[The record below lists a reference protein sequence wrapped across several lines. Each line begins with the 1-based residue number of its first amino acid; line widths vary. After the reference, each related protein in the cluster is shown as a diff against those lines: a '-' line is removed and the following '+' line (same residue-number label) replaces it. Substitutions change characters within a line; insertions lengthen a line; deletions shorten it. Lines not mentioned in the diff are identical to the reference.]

1 MKIRVRDIAKKADVS
16 PATVSNALNGKPGVG
31 REKALSIIRIA
42 SEMGYTIPKQEDS
55 PQKRHVRLVV
65 FKRHGLVVMDTQF
78 FAELIE
84 SIERACRAEA
94 LELMIT
100 HIHILQDNDYV
111 SRVRAI
117 CTEDCAGILVLG
129 TEMYPEDL
137 ALFANHHAPLIVL
150 DNLFRREPVH
160 SVVMNNYNAGYIATD
175 ALFAAGHRH
184 IGHITSNV
192 DFNNMRYRRKGY
204 EAAMAQ
210 HGLTVDESCFWRVA
224 PTMDGA
230 YRDMLALLQKKP
242 RLPTAFFA
250 CNDIMAVGCMRAMK
264 EIGVHIPEDV
274 SIIGMDDMSLC
285 LFATPQLSTI
295 RVFRQEM
302 GAVAVRTLLHV
313 VGNLAYSQIKME
325 LSVELVM
332 RDSVAVITPQE

>member
-1 MKIRVRDIAKKADVS
+1 MKVRVRDIAKQAGVS
-16 PATVSNALNGKPGVG
+16 PATVSNALNGKPGVSKENS
-31 REKALSIIRIA
+31 RAIVRIA
-42 SEMGYTIPKQEDS
+42 SEMGYAIPRQEDS
-55 PQKRHVRLVV
+55 PEKRHVRLVV

-84 SIERACRAEA
+84 SIERACHAET
-94 LELMIT
+94 LDLIIT
-100 HIHILQDNDYV
+100 HIHIMQDKDYV
-111 SRVRAI
+111 SRIRTI

-137 ALFANHHAPLIVL
+137 ALFAHHQAPLIVL

-160 SVVMNNYNAGYIATD
+160 SVVMNNYNAGFIATD
-175 ALFAAGHRH
+175 ALYEAGHRR
-184 IGHITSNV
+184 IGHITSTV

-204 EAAMAQ
+204 EAAMTR
-210 HGLTVDESCFWRVA
+210 HGLATTDESYWCVT
-224 PTMDGA
+224 PTMEGA
-230 YRDMLALLQKKP
+230 YHDMLDLLHKKQE
-242 RLPTAFFA
+242 LPTAFFA

-264 EIGVHIPEDV
+264 ENGVRIPEDV

-302 GAVAVRTLLHV
+302 GTVAVRTLLHV
-313 VGNLAYSQIKME
+313 IGDMNTSQIKTE

-332 RDSVAVITPQE
+332 RDSVAVVKPA

>member
-1 MKIRVRDIAKKADVS
+1 MKVRVRDIAKQAGVS
-16 PATVSNALNGKPGVG
+16 PATVSNALNGKPGVSKENS
-31 REKALSIIRIA
+31 RVIIRIA
-42 SEMGYTIPKQEDS
+42 SEMGYTIPRQEDS
-55 PQKRHVRLVV
+55 PEKRHVRLVV

-84 SIERACRAEA
+84 SIERACHAEM
-94 LELMIT
+94 LDLIIT
-100 HIHILQDNDYV
+100 HIHIMQDKDYV
-111 SRVRAI
+111 SRIRAI

-137 ALFANHHAPLIVL
+137 SLFAHHQAPLIVL

-160 SVVMNNYNAGYIATD
+160 SVVMNNYNAGFIATD
-175 ALFAAGHRH
+175 ALYEAGHRR
-184 IGHITSNV
+184 IGHITSTV

-204 EAAMAQ
+204 EAAMTQ
-210 HGLTVDESCFWRVA
+210 HGLATTDESFWCVT
-224 PTMDGA
+224 PTMEGA
-230 YRDMLALLQKKP
+230 YRDMLDLLRKKQE
-242 RLPTAFFA
+242 LPTAFFA

-264 EIGVHIPEDV
+264 ENDVRIPEDV

-295 RVFRQEM
+295 RVFRQDM
-302 GAVAVRTLLHV
+302 GTVAVRTLLHV
-313 VGNLAYSQIKME
+313 IGDLDASQIKTE

-332 RDSVAVITPQE
+332 RDSVAVIKPV

>member
-1 MKIRVRDIAKKADVS
+1 MKIRVRDIAKKAGVS
-16 PATVSNALNGKPGVG
+16 PATVSNALNGKPGVSK
-31 REKALSIIRIA
+31 EKALAVIRIA
-42 SEMGYTIPKQEDS
+42 SELGYAIPRQEDS
-55 PQKRHVRLVV
+55 LQKRHVRLVV

-84 SIERACRAEA
+84 SIERSCRAEA

-100 HIHILQDNDYV
+100 HIHILQDKDYV

-117 CTEDCAGILVLG
+117 CKEDCAGILVLG

-137 ALFANHHAPLIVL
+137 ALFANHQAPLVVL
-150 DNLFRREPVH
+150 DNLFRREAVH
-160 SVVMNNYNAGYIATD
+160 SVVMNNYNAGYIATE
-175 ALFAAGHRH
+175 ALYDAGHRR

-210 HGLTVDESCFWRVA
+210 HGLSIGEGSFWRVA

-242 RLPTAFFA
+242 QLPTAFFA
-250 CNDIMAVGCMRAMK
+250 CNDIMAVGCIRAMN
-264 EIGVHIPEDV
+264 EMGVRIPRDV
-274 SIIGMDDMSLC
+274 SVIGMDDMSLC
-285 LFATPQLSTI
+285 LFVTPQLSTI

-313 VGNLAYSQIKME
+313 VGNLALSQIKTE

-332 RDSVAVITPQE
+332 RGSVAVIVPQE